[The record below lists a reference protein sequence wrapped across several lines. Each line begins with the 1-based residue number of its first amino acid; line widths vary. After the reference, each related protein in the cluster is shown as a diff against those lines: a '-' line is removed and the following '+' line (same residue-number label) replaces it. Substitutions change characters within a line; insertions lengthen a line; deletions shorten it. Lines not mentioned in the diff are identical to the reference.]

1 MTYQEAIQQFKERL
15 AIQDYKEQI
24 PEYYEAME
32 LAVKALEMRIPVS
45 RIVVEGEYI
54 CPNCKMLMPR
64 QGYCGCGQR
73 VY

>member
-32 LAVKALEMRIPVS
+32 PAVKALEMRIPVS
-45 RIVVEGEYI
+45 RIVVEG
-54 CPNCKMLMPR
+54 
-64 QGYCGCGQR
+64 
-73 VY
+73 